1 MANDNNRNCNT
12 NSELATDFLSLTAVN
27 KSQSVYTNEAK
38 SNTKTTIKSVTNTT
52 NVTLNT
58 YFFYTLTP
66 PHKKKNHPRVRGDL
80 QVRKLSPNDL
90 KPVRLCCTSE

>member
-38 SNTKTTIKSVTNTT
+38 SNTKTTINSVTNTT

-66 PHKKKNHPRVRGDL
+66 PPQKKKIFPECEV
-80 QVRKLSPNDL
+80 
-90 KPVRLCCTSE
+90 TSK